1 MRLGRCCGC
10 SRTIVFNRPKP
21 LTKAVTSG
29 KEVAAFAILGAEN
42 IIAEIINRTYVQRGG

>member
-10 SRTIVFNRPKP
+10 SRTLVFYHPKP

-29 KEVAAFAILGAEN
+29 KEVAAFVILGAKN
-42 IIAEIINRTYVQRGG
+42 IIAEIINRTYVQMGG